1 MVLLHYLAASRTPAR
16 PDREHNDEHL
26 TRIPN
31 RQYIDDMPERDLV
44 AGVVQLANLLTRKL
58 APVFERANVTPQQW
72 AVLSVLDGSPE
83 PMSLAAVAR
92 ELLVSKQN
100 MTGMIARL
108 EQVGLAEREGDPNDL
123 RSSRVQLTRRGR
135 AAVEKLRPA
144 YEEWLAAV
152 GGSAL
157 SQRDL
162 QSLARNVNRL
172 LETLESADA

>member
-1 MVLLHYLAASRTPAR
+1 
-16 PDREHNDEHL
+16 
-26 TRIPN
+26 
-31 RQYIDDMPERDLV
+31 MPERDLV

-72 AVLSVLDGSPE
+72 AVLAVINASQD

-92 ELLVSKQN
+92 KMLVSKQN

-108 EQVGLAEREGDPNDL
+108 EQLGLTERGGDPNDL

-135 AAVEKLRPA
+135 AVVDKLRPA
-144 YEEWLAAV
+144 YEEWLGTV
-152 GGSAL
+152 GGGTL

-172 LETLESADA
+172 IEALESTDDAAGSSR